1 MEGFKRCQSRK
12 AFFWGYWTP
21 LPYWRSVAQRENS
34 ENIFDQGPGC
44 HTHGCICVEAITFH
58 GFYQSLTV
66 YGKDTRA
73 GPFLGDMELLWQ
85 LTLSWRLFSGRA
97 EPFLDCMLVWELPS
111 NVSLCLCLSPPS
123 LHWEIK
129 LQVWRLSQNW
139 KNRHTLRTVRT
150 SKSRNNK
157 KIGRRVHQIFIRNVW
172 FRMDFLT
179 CASWF
184 SIVFVLSY
192 VWGRTLS
199 SFRCFGPLSVLIW
212 CCLYMYF

>member
-1 MEGFKRCQSRK
+1 MSIKESFFLGILNSFTILEISGTEGEFREHIWPRAWLPHSWLHLR
-12 AFFWGYWTP
+12 WG
-21 LPYWRSVAQRENS
+21 
-34 ENIFDQGPGC
+34 
-44 HTHGCICVEAITFH
+44 HTFH

-150 SKSRNNK
+150 SKSQNNK